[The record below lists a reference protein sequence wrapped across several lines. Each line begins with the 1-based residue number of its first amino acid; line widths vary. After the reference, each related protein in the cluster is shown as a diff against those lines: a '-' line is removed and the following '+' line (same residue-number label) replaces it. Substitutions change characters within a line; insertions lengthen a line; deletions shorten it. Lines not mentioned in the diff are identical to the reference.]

1 MSKIDKGNVDKG
13 KVDKVYAEKLPRLV
27 DFVFDESVASAFPD
41 MIRRSVPGYETI
53 VALLGV
59 IAERHLRSDSHV
71 YDLGCSLGA
80 AMLSIHSRITDR
92 SVRFI
97 GVDNS
102 APMLEQCRNNLQ
114 GVIDAARFSLLHCD
128 VRDVEIKE
136 ADMVILNFTLQF
148 IDPAARLALLARIYD
163 GLKPG
168 GVLILSEKISFEDSD
183 EEILQQSLHD
193 QFKAANGYSELEIAQ
208 KRAALENIMTPDS
221 VETHLMRLRQ
231 AGFTRANQWFRAFN
245 FCSFMAIK

>member
-1 MSKIDKGNVDKG
+1 MSKIDKSNI
-13 KVDKVYAEKLPRLV
+13 DKVYAEKLPRIV

-53 VALLGV
+53 ITMLGV
-59 IAERHLRSDSHV
+59 IAERHLRADSNV

-80 AMLSIHSRITDR
+80 AMLSIHSRIAD
-92 SVRFI
+92 SSIGFI

-114 GVIDAARFSLLHCD
+114 GVIEPARFNLLHCD
-128 VRDVEIKE
+128 VRDVEIKD
-136 ADMVILNFTLQF
+136 AGMVILNFTLQF
-148 IDPAARLALLARIYD
+148 IDPADRLALLTRIHS

-168 GVLILSEKISFEDSD
+168 GVLVLSEKVSFEDSD
-183 EEILQQSLHD
+183 EEILQQSMHD
-193 QFKAANGYSELEIAQ
+193 QFKIANGYSELEIAQ

-221 VETHLMRLRQ
+221 GETHRARLRR
-231 AGFTRANQWFRAFN
+231 AGFPRVSEWFRAFN